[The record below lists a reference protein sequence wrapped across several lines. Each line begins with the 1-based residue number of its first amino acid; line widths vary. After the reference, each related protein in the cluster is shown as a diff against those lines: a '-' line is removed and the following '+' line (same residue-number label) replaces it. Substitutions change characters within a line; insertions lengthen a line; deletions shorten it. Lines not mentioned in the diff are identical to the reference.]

1 MLNAAYT
8 QHVRTQPLLAL
19 RKHNSGIVASG
30 LIKTFAY
37 KHSFCT
43 VVYIF
48 LRLATSGRR
57 APPFNV
63 VCTHRAPAF
72 NVVYTHKTEEN
83 FAPDNDANLKAV

>member
-1 MLNAAYT
+1 MRLFFP
-8 QHVRTQPLLAL
+8 VRLLLGPSPELAAL

-48 LRLATSGRR
+48 LTLATSGR
-57 APPFNV
+57 
-63 VCTHRAPAF
+63 RAPAF
-72 NVVYTHKTEEN
+72 NVVYTYR
-83 FAPDNDANLKAV
+83 APAFNVVYTQRAPGI